1 MNCNK
6 NNMFITLSVKLIL
19 IHAVSIN
26 IDTAIKKR
34 PLWLLEM
41 VNTVWITNDFS
52 NTHQNCIANVTKY
65 PVYIYIQINYPVYL
79 KIYVL
84 WGISWFFSS
93 VGLLCAPKCIFM
105 LLQRLQNWSA
115 TRTLEQDYILTRN
128 SLIMVMRMVVAHT
141 NCDIATAL

>member
-6 NNMFITLSVKLIL
+6 NNIFITLSVKWIL

-26 IDTAIKKR
+26 IDCCNKKKR
-34 PLWLLEM
+34 PLWLLKM

-52 NTHQNCIANVTKY
+52 NTHQNCITNVTKY
-65 PVYIYIQINYPVYL
+65 PVYIQINYPVYL

-84 WGISWFFSS
+84 WGISCFFSS

-115 TRTLEQDYILTRN
+115 TRTLEQDHILTRN

-141 NCDIATAL
+141 SCDITTAL